1 MVLHDRFIPNVSEK
15 HLKRQ
20 TYTLEIK
27 IIFILIFSI
36 SVKDCSFKL
45 ITFNARLSFSIIEQD
60 LRDWTQNGLFFFCR
74 FSSYSKKDNRLCK
87 KWWRYLFTYTIFL
100 IWIKHNIMYA
110 FIFCEVTN
118 LATAAELQDLII
130 CLATDL

>member
-1 MVLHDRFIPNVSEK
+1 MSEK

-36 SVKDCSFKL
+36 SVKDYSFKL

-74 FSSYSKKDNRLCK
+74 FSSYSKKITDCVKNDEDI
-87 KWWRYLFTYTIFL
+87 YLPT
-100 IWIKHNIMYA
+100 
-110 FIFCEVTN
+110 
-118 LATAAELQDLII
+118 QSS
-130 CLATDL
+130 